1 MSSPSEVKNVFSG
14 CESETLDWKCQE
26 TRGVVILLTIAESQY
41 LVDHHAAASV
51 GVFFPFGWYH
61 FGSVLIILSGLSLIF
76 LVSLLC
82 FPHLF
87 FRSKLFAVVDING

>member
-26 TRGVVILLTIAESQY
+26 TLDVVILLTIAESQY

-51 GVFFPFGWYH
+51 GVFFPIW
-61 FGSVLIILSGLSLIF
+61 
-76 LVSLLC
+76 LVSLWISPNYTIWTGSDFPCVPFMFFTLVFQVKTLC
-82 FPHLF
+82 
-87 FRSKLFAVVDING
+87 SGGY